1 MKIKA
6 QLEPGK
12 VAIVTGGSSGIGKA
26 IACQLAERG
35 MHVWL
40 LAQRKELLET
50 ARAEVITYRKN
61 PEQKIATISL
71 DVSQLNEVHSAVQQI
86 QAVTGPVDLLINS
99 AGVTHPGYVEKLDI
113 NIFTWMME
121 VNYFGTVYVTKEVLP
136 AMIKRKSGFIL
147 NISSGSGIVASF
159 GYTAYAP
166 SKFAVYGFSE
176 ALRQEMKVRGIGVSV
191 LFPNDTDTPQLAYE
205 NQYKPPETFALNGA
219 VGKNTAEEV
228 ARSAIRGIA
237 RGQYLIF
244 SNLEGKLT
252 FLLKRYAPGLL
263 DLIMDQ
269 ILASVWRKRNITIQ
283 KEA

>member
-71 DVSQLNEVHSAVQQI
+71 DVSHVNEVHSAVQQI
-86 QAVTGPVDLLINS
+86 QAVTGPIDLLINS
-99 AGVTHPGYVEKLDI
+99 AGVTHPGYVEKLDLH
-113 NIFTWMME
+113 IFNWMME
-121 VNYFGTVYVTKEVLP
+121 VNYFGTVY
-136 AMIKRKSGFIL
+136 MIKELLPTMIQRGSGYIL
-147 NISSGSGIVASF
+147 NICSLSGIAGSF
-159 GYTAYAP
+159 GYAAYAP
-166 SKFAVYGFSE
+166 SKFALHGFSE
-176 ALRQEMKVRGIGVSV
+176 VLRQEMKLRGIGVSII
-191 LFPNDTDTPQLAYE
+191 FPTDTDTPQLAYE
-205 NQYKPPETFALNGA
+205 NQYKPPETYAINGS
-219 VGKNTAEEV
+219 VGFNTAASV
-228 ARSAIRGIA
+228 ARSAIKGIE
-237 RGQYLIF
+237 RGQFLIF
-244 SNLEGKLT
+244 SNLEGKFV
-252 FLLKRYAPGLL
+252 FLVKRFSPGLL
-263 DLIMDQ
+263 DFFEDQ
-269 ILASVWRKRNITIQ
+269 ILASARKKSNW